1 MNKEAYLLEAINQ
14 SATTHPPLQLRDAG
28 DILRADRALDV
39 DRVGLD
45 LLEVGDDVGVVVLHS
60 VLLAVAPEGE
70 EVAAERVRVRRLRV
84 VLALVQQ
91 ILKHLIV
98 PTGEVIAVENLG
110 CWQRAKCYR
119 KQSC

>member
-1 MNKEAYLLEAINQ
+1 MNKEACLLEAINQ

-45 LLEVGDDVGVVVLHS
+45 LLKVGDDVGVVVLHS

-84 VLALVQQ
+84 VLALVQH
-91 ILKHLIV
+91 ILQQLII
-98 PTGEVIAVENLG
+98 PAREVVAVEDL
-110 CWQRAKCYR
+110 
-119 KQSC
+119 